1 MGRASVLEKKVLTH
15 MDCPKCRSKLMVEDK
30 KSKTEFYAR
39 CMKCGN
45 QFIIKEGRTE
55 QKKRRRLKNVP
66 KGITITPA
74 DEVAKH
80 NVHQSIHTDEAI
92 VKQVKHVQMLN
103 NISRQM
109 KPKKPTRGKKS

>member
-1 MGRASVLEKKVLTH
+1 MY

-30 KSKTEFYAR
+30 KTKTEFYAR

-74 DEVAKH
+74 DGLNKE
-80 NVHQSIHTDEAI
+80 NGQQPRDDDAI
-92 VKQVKHVQMLN
+92 LKQAKHVQMLN
-103 NISRQM
+103 TISRQM
-109 KPKKPTRGKKS
+109 KPNKPTRGEKT